1 MPGFYEEN
9 PAFLDPPT
17 ASDSRPHMG
26 RHLLYCLGFTFL
38 LGISSALAEEA
49 PAGGEDSAAR
59 AVLDRAQ
66 KLDDNERA
74 WRDRTRTMKIVIH
87 DRRGGQRVRDLSMRT
102 LRGEASDDKILAVFE
117 TPPDIRGTAFL
128 QFQHRDADADQWLY
142 LPALRR
148 VRRITSSVKDESFMG
163 TDFSYRD
170 MELLTDVIEW
180 RASEARATLLPGSPS
195 SYRISL
201 EPLGRDIG
209 YERIVITLTSED
221 LVLRGMDFYRPEDED
236 GKPSKRLA
244 LEEVRTVGRVPT
256 AHRMVMRRPAEETFT
271 EVEISGV
278 VYDQDLPADL
288 FTKRS
293 LERGPDL
300 P

>member
-1 MPGFYEEN
+1 
-9 PAFLDPPT
+9 
-17 ASDSRPHMG
+17 
-26 RHLLYCLGFTFL
+26 
-38 LGISSALAEEA
+38 
-49 PAGGEDSAAR
+49 
-59 AVLDRAQ
+59 
-66 KLDDNERA
+66 
-74 WRDRTRTMKIVIH
+74 MKIVIH

-278 VYDQDLPADL
+278 VYDQDLPGDL

>member
-1 MPGFYEEN
+1 MSWHALRSL
-9 PAFLDPPT
+9 AFVL
-17 ASDSRPHMG
+17 
-26 RHLLYCLGFTFL
+26 L
-38 LGISSALAEEA
+38 LGVASALAESA
-49 PAGGEDSAAR
+49 PEDPAAR
-59 AVLDRAQ
+59 AILDRAQ
-66 KLDDNERA
+66 KLDDTERA
-74 WRDRTRTMKIVIH
+74 WRDRTRRMKITIH

-102 LRGEASDDKILAVFE
+102 LREEGSDDKILAVFGS
-117 TPPDIRGTAFL
+117 PPDIRGTAFL
-128 QFQHRDADADQWLY
+128 QFQHREADADQWLY

-180 RASEARATLLPGSPS
+180 RASEARATLLPEGSSGEPATH
-195 SYRISL
+195 RISL

-209 YERIVITLTSED
+209 YQRIVITLTSDD
-221 LVLRGMDFYRPEDED
+221 LVLRGMDFFRPGDED

-244 LEEVRTVGRVPT
+244 LEAVRSVGRVPT
-256 AHRMVMRRPAEETFT
+256 AHRMVMRQTEEDTFT

-278 VYDQDLPADL
+278 VYDQDLPSDL

-293 LERGPDL
+293 LERGLDL

>member
-1 MPGFYEEN
+1 MSWHALRSL
-9 PAFLDPPT
+9 AFVL
-17 ASDSRPHMG
+17 
-26 RHLLYCLGFTFL
+26 L
-38 LGISSALAEEA
+38 LGVASALAESA
-49 PAGGEDSAAR
+49 PEDPAAR
-59 AVLDRAQ
+59 AILDRAQ
-66 KLDDNERA
+66 KLDDTERA
-74 WRDRTRTMKIVIH
+74 WRDRTRKMRITIH

-102 LRGEASDDKILAVFE
+102 LREEGSEDKILAVFGS
-117 TPPDIRGTAFL
+117 PPDIRGTAFL

-180 RASEARATLLPGSPS
+180 RASEARATLLPERS
-195 SYRISL
+195 SGEPPTHRISL

-209 YERIVITLTSED
+209 YKRIVITLTSDD
-221 LVLRGMDFYRPEDED
+221 LVLRGMDFYRPGDED

-244 LEEVRTVGRVPT
+244 LEAVRSVGRVPT
-256 AHRMVMRRPAEETFT
+256 AHRMVMRQTEEDTFT

-278 VYDQDLPADL
+278 VYDQDLPSDL

-293 LERGPDL
+293 LERGLDL